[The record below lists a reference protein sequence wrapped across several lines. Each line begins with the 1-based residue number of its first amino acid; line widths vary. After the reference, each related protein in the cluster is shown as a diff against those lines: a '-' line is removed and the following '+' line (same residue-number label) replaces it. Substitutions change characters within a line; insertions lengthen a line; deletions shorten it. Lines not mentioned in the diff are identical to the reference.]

1 MKRKNKLTFDFEKKI
16 SEFYLLLS
24 LTFCKWEDK
33 DTFLLSVSYKEY
45 SVRINLFYLQ
55 LEITYYRYSK

>member
-24 LTFCKWEDK
+24 LTF
-33 DTFLLSVSYKEY
+33 YKSKNQDNSLTWY

>member
-1 MKRKNKLTFDFEKKI
+1 MKRKNKLIFDFEKKI

-24 LTFCKWEDK
+24 TVFYKSQNEDNFMKW
-33 DTFLLSVSYKEY
+33 Y

>member
-33 DTFLLSVSYKEY
+33 DTFLLSVSCKEY
-45 SVRINLFYLQ
+45 LTKK
-55 LEITYYRYSK
+55 E